1 MCPYVHGAHTW
12 VLLAVE
18 ILVLQ
23 GGVGEV
29 PSVLETNAVFF
40 CIDHVL
46 SLFRVKLDWKL
57 LSESSILG
65 LNQLY

>member
-1 MCPYVHGAHTW
+1 MCSYVHEAHTW

-23 GGVGEV
+23 EGVGEV
-29 PSVLETNAVFF
+29 PSVLDTNAVFF

-46 SLFRVKLDWKL
+46 
-57 LSESSILG
+57 
-65 LNQLY
+65 